1 MDNLDL
7 IIDLHLD
14 GQRQGPG
21 GDEETRQALHLAGL
35 NASSGLQIADIG
47 CGTGAASF
55 ALVRELDCSVTAIDF
70 LPEFLR
76 ELTNRAERNGL
87 SDRITTL
94 QASMDALPLE
104 GGSLD
109 AIWSEGAIYNMG
121 FANGVTAW
129 RRFLKPCGI
138 LAVSELTWLTG
149 ERPPEI
155 EEHWQQHYPEVDTA
169 SAKMAVLERAGYAPL
184 GYFPLPIHCWLD
196 NYYDPMQARFDAFL
210 SRHGHSDAAEAIV
223 SAEKNEIALFE
234 KYAPFIGYG
243 YYIARKTGD

>member
-1 MDNLDL
+1 MDDLAL

-14 GQRQGPG
+14 AQRQGPG
-21 GDEETRQALHLAGL
+21 GDEETRQAIHLAGRE
-35 NASSGLQIADIG
+35 ASSGLQIADIG

-55 ALVRELDCSVTAIDF
+55 ALARELGCSVTAIDF
-70 LPEFLR
+70 LPEFLQ
-76 ELTNRAERNGL
+76 ELNNRAAQHGL

-94 QASMDALPLE
+94 QASMDTLPLAE
-104 GGSLD
+104 NSLD

-129 RRFLKPCGI
+129 RRFLKPSGI

-149 ERPPEI
+149 ERPAEI
-155 EEHWQQHYPEVDTA
+155 EEHWNQHYPEVDTA
-169 SAKMAVLERAGYAPL
+169 SAKMAVLEQAGYAPL
-184 GYFPLPIHCWLD
+184 GYFPLPIDCWLD
-196 NYYDPMQARFDAFL
+196 NYYRPMQDRFDAFL
-210 SRHGHSDAAEAIV
+210 SRHGHSDAAKAIV

-234 KYAPFIGYG
+234 KYAAFVGYG

>member
-1 MDNLDL
+1 MDNLAL

-14 GQRQGPG
+14 AQRQGPG
-21 GDEETRQALHLAGL
+21 GDEETRQAIHLAGL
-35 NASSGLQIADIG
+35 EASSSLQIADIG

-55 ALVRELDCSVTAIDF
+55 ALARELDCSVTAIDF
-70 LPEFLR
+70 LPEFLQ
-76 ELTNRAERNGL
+76 ELNNRAAQHGL
-87 SDRITTL
+87 SNRVTTL

-104 GGSLD
+104 DSSLD

-129 RRFLKPCGI
+129 RRFLKPSGI

-149 ERPPEI
+149 ERPAEI

-169 SAKMAVLERAGYAPL
+169 SAKMAVLEKAGYAPL

-196 NYYDPMQARFDAFL
+196 NYYRPMQDRFDAFL
-210 SRHGHSDAAEAIV
+210 SRHGHSEAAKAIV

-234 KYAPFIGYG
+234 KYAPFVGYG
-243 YYIARKTGD
+243 YYIARKTGY